1 MVTKITSANFNAVVI
16 NADKPV
22 IIDFF
27 AEWCGPCRQ
36 MAPIFEE
43 LSKELANSYIFGK
56 IDIEEDHDLGVNHGI
71 TSIPTLIFY
80 KAGKQVGAVSGG
92 LSKQEIKAKLATI
105 FGQ

>member
-1 MVTKITSANFNAVVI
+1 MVTKITSANFASTVI
-16 NADKPV
+16 NSDKPV
-22 IIDFF
+22 VLDFF

-43 LSKELANSYIFGK
+43 LSNELGGAYIFGK
-56 IDIEEDHDLGVNHGI
+56 IDIEEERALAVNHGI

-80 KAGKQVGAVSGG
+80 KGGKQVGAISGF
-92 LSKQEIKAKLATI
+92 LSKQEMKAKFTSV

>member
-1 MVTKITSANFNAVVI
+1 MVTKITSANFASTVI
-16 NADKPV
+16 NSDKPV
-22 IIDFF
+22 VLDFF

-43 LSKELANSYIFGK
+43 LSNELGGAYIFGK
-56 IDIEEDHDLGVNHGI
+56 IDIEEDRALAVNHGI

-80 KAGKQVGAVSGG
+80 KGGKQVGAISGF
-92 LSKQEIKAKLATI
+92 LSKQEMKAKFTSV